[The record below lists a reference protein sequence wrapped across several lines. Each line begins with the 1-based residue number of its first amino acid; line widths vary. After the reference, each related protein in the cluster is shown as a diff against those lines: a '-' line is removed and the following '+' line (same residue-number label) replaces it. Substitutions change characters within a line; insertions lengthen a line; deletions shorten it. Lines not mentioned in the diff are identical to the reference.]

1 MTNSFGIFTSLKSR
15 LLRPRYEMATTIVG
29 DVEALR
35 RIVEPPPPIYAGDD
49 AGRL

>member
-1 MTNSFGIFTSLKSR
+1 
-15 LLRPRYEMATTIVG
+15 MAATIVG

-35 RIVEPPPPIYAGDD
+35 RIVEPSPLIYSGDN